1 MSKQVFRAIAYGAVA
16 VFAVA
21 AIVLTKPLPSIP
33 AAAEVLTEARAEDL
47 WLDRYDTLRTGET
60 LVGVLARGGISEIIA
75 REALKTARSLDP
87 RRIPSGLQILTRTAQ
102 DDTIPS
108 EIVLT
113 LAVDRL
119 LTLRRTDSSWTAEER
134 RLPWTTDTVIVT
146 GSIRTNLHEAMSTSA
161 RDAFPFEGRKNLTY
175 ALADIYEY
183 RVDMS
188 RDLRVGDSFRVVA
201 ERKVGPGG
209 AVRFERIVGATFRL
223 SGNTIEAVRFSS
235 NRVGGSFFDANG
247 KSLRAGFLRS
257 PVAFRRISSGFGMR
271 RHPILGIMKK
281 HQGTD
286 YAAGSGTPVRAVGDG
301 VVIRANYN
309 GGYGNVVEIRHP
321 NGFVTRY
328 GHMKGFASGIS
339 RGARVSIEQTIG
351 FVGSTGLSTAPHLH
365 FEVIVGGVQK
375 DPRNALANATSD
387 PIPSNERVAFA
398 EARSRVLALLDAPAS
413 LASVEQAGSLR
424 GAGTQQ

>member
-1 MSKQVFRAIAYGAVA
+1 
-16 VFAVA
+16 
-21 AIVLTKPLPSIP
+21 
-33 AAAEVLTEARAEDL
+33 
-47 WLDRYDTLRTGET
+47 
-60 LVGVLARGGISEIIA
+60 
-75 REALKTARSLDP
+75 
-87 RRIPSGLQILTRTAQ
+87 
-102 DDTIPS
+102 
-108 EIVLT
+108 
-113 LAVDRL
+113 
-119 LTLRRTDSSWTAEER
+119 
-134 RLPWTTDTVIVT
+134 
-146 GSIRTNLHEAMSTSA
+146 
-161 RDAFPFEGRKNLTY
+161 
-175 ALADIYEY
+175 
-183 RVDMS
+183 
-188 RDLRVGDSFRVVA
+188 
-201 ERKVGPGG
+201 
-209 AVRFERIVGATFRL
+209 
-223 SGNTIEAVRFSS
+223 
-235 NRVGGSFFDANG
+235 
-247 KSLRAGFLRS
+247 
-257 PVAFRRISSGFGMR
+257 MR